1 MGATGWGLV
10 ELVARLL
17 SPNEREAVLG
27 DLAEAHQNVLRSLF
41 DVLGLFFRR
50 QGVCGVI
57 GGDVWLAL
65 AWRCPVLT
73 C

>member
-1 MGATGWGLV
+1 MGAT

-27 DLAEAHQNVLRSLF
+27 DLAEANQNVLRPLF
-41 DVLGLFFRR
+41 AGLSSGAKGF
-50 QGVCGVI
+50 CGAT
-57 GGDVWLAL
+57 GGHGWRAS
-65 AWRCPVLT
+65 AWPCQAAT